1 VRISKIETQ
10 KKNRDRVSVYID
22 GEYRFG
28 LTKSLA
34 LKYDLAEDQEITEEE
49 IKNVLYQ
56 AEKEKIR
63 ERAFRLLNFRDRSV
77 QEMTERLLKLGYDLT
92 LVEETVGEL
101 VAENTLDDRRFSR
114 AFTDDYTNLKPK
126 GNLFLRRELKHKK
139 VAAEIIEELTKTRD
153 EKNLIRKLVAAKL
166 GRYDRLDPKDRQKII
181 RYLAYRGFAFNNILD
196 VLGGADE

>member
-1 VRISKIETQ
+1 MRISKIETQ

-63 ERAFRLLNFRDRSV
+63 ERAFRLLNFRDRSAH
-77 QEMTERLLKLGYDLT
+77 EMTERLLKLGYDLT

-101 VAENTLDDRRFSR
+101 VAENTLDDRRFGR

-139 VAAEIIEELTKTRD
+139 VAPEIIEELTKTRD
-153 EKNLIRKLVAAKL
+153 EKDLIRKLVSAKL
-166 GRYDRLDPKDRQKII
+166 GRYDRRNPKDRQKII
-181 RYLAYRGFAFNNILD
+181 RYLAYRGFALNSILD